1 VVLAQATLNSV
12 RLKLGVMGKA
22 SRFQELPS
30 SEACLF
36 EEVCD
41 SRLQNWLTDAIY
53 EQNQESLR
61 WTPIIS

>member
-36 EEVCD
+36 EEVPLTHEVHAALD
-41 SRLQNWLTDAIY
+41 S
-53 EQNQESLR
+53 SL
-61 WTPIIS
+61 